1 MHLNSKI
8 YVAGPQGLIGSAFV
22 RVLMKDGYKNLHLKN
37 RKELHPT
44 NARSVAVFLKMKSQI
59 MFYQLLEK

>member
-1 MHLNSKI
+1 VYLNSKI
-8 YVAGPQGLIGSAFV
+8 YVAGHQGLIGSAFV
-22 RVLMKDGYKNLHLKN
+22 RALKKEGYMNLLLKN